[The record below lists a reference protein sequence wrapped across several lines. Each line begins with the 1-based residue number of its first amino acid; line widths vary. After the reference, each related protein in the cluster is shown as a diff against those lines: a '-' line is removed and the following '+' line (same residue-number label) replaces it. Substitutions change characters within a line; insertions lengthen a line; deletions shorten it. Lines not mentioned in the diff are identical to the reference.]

1 MIVAFYIPKSSYAR
15 RSMFL
20 KVRDRESYEFAL
32 ASAAVGLDLDGDSV
46 RQVRIA
52 LGGVATVPWRAHK
65 AEQILAG
72 ERLND
77 EILNTI
83 AEVAFKDA
91 VPRRHNAFKVELGKR
106 TLIRALRETAAME
119 I

>member
-20 KVRDRESYEFAL
+20 RVRDRESYEFAL

-52 LGGVATVPWRAHK
+52 LGGVAKVPWRAHK